1 MEIWIIALLLM
12 ILGILVVSPDSS
24 EFKINHMDKKLD
36 SIMKHLGIEEI
47 NIDKELKELL
57 ADEKRIPAAADTT
70 VFALAEREGRTIA
83 SRGREDVLSWPSVL
97 QRERVGKKIGQ
108 A

>member
-57 ADEKRIPAAADTT
+57 ADEKRIPAIKR
-70 VFALAEREGRTIA
+70 LREETGMGLKEA
-83 SRGREDVLSWPSVL
+83 KEYVDNF
-97 QRERVGKKIGQ
+97 KKNPLIDIEKISFTQ
-108 A
+108 I

>member
-1 MEIWIIALLLM
+1 MEIWIITLLLM

-24 EFKINHMDKKLD
+24 EFKIKHMDKKLD

-57 ADEKRIPAAADTT
+57 ADEKRIPAIKR
-70 VFALAEREGRTIA
+70 LREETGMGLKEA
-83 SRGREDVLSWPSVL
+83 KEYVDNL
-97 QRERVGKKIGQ
+97 EKKSSNRY
-108 A
+108 